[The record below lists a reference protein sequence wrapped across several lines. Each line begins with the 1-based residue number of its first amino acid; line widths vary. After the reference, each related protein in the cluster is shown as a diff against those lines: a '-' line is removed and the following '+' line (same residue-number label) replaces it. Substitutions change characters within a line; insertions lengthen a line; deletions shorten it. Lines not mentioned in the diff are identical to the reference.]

1 MQFFIAD
8 THFYHRDLLGW
19 QDFAPRLFPST
30 DAMNT
35 ALISAWNAR
44 VADKDIVYH
53 LGDIAMN
60 PENVPT
66 HEEVLAILRQLN
78 GRIVFIKGNHDYRAL
93 FKYLHA
99 HDPQVQGQDKFSF
112 HDVGAIIKM
121 NHQQLFLTHYPLM
134 MGIVKQTLN
143 LHGHIHNSSVHTA
156 TNINVGVDSPERA
169 LIQPELPWG
178 SPLTMADVEQIAR
191 GKAEGLAKAR

>member
-8 THFYHRDLLGW
+8 THFFHRDLLGW
-19 QDFAPRLFPST
+19 QEFAPRLFPST
-30 DAMNT
+30 TAMND

-44 VADKDIVYH
+44 VDDNDIVYH

-66 HEEVLAILRQLN
+66 HAQVLAILTQLN
-78 GRIVFIKGNHDYRAL
+78 GQIVFIKGNHDYRAL

-99 HDPQVQGQDKFSF
+99 HDPQLNGRDKFVF
-112 HDVGAIIKM
+112 HDVGTIIKL

-169 LIQPELPWG
+169 LIQPPLPWG
-178 SPLTMADVEQIAR
+178 SPLSMADVTQIAM
-191 GKAEGLAKAR
+191 GKAAERAKQR